1 MAQNNKQNVHF
12 LHISAPKAV
21 LMGYS
26 ALYSEITAHMLLNL
40 SCPTQKRTLPGGD
53 IVRSE
58 LYRTATENGDSGQ

>member
-1 MAQNNKQNVHF
+1 MHF

-40 SCPTQKRTLPGGD
+40 SFPSQKRTLPGGH
-53 IVRSE
+53 IGTPE
-58 LYRTATENGDSGQ
+58 LYWALKSALGPPLLLTK